1 MKRSE
6 SRILTTHTGSLPRS
20 PELQE
25 LLRSRLDPKAGE
37 AEEFR
42 TGVDEGVAD
51 AVAKQFEIGIDVI
64 NDGEQGRV
72 QYATYV
78 KDRLTGFDG
87 EQLLR
92 ARPRI
97 DMVDFPE
104 FAAQSGVSSS
114 ATIPWPAC
122 TGPIAWK
129 DKDAVQ
135 RDIQRLQAAT
145 SGVKSEEVFITAASP
160 GVIANFLVNEHYPSE
175 EEYLYALAEVMK
187 DDYKAIVD
195 SGLLLQIDCPDLAMT
210 RVTQFSDLS
219 QEQFIKIVEIHV
231 EVLQYALA
239 GLAPDRMRLH
249 LCWGNTE
256 GPHHYDVPLKEIINI
271 VLKAPP
277 LGISFEGANPRHA
290 HEWKVWEDVKLPDGK
305 VIIPGVLDTTTN
317 FIEHPELI
325 AERIVRY
332 AGVVGKEN
340 MMVGSDC
347 GFGTSAWGRRV
358 ESRIAWAKLE
368 AMVEGARLASREL
381 W

>member
-51 AVAKQFEIGIDVI
+51 VVAKQVEIGIDVI

-122 TGPIAWK
+122 TGPISWK

-145 SGVKSEEVFITAASP
+145 SGVKSEEVFMTAASP

-175 EEYLYALAEVMK
+175 EEYLYALADVMK
-187 DDYKAIVD
+187 DDYKAIID

-358 ESRIAWAKLE
+358 ESRIAWAKME
-368 AMVEGARLASREL
+368 SMVEGARLASQEL

>member
-51 AVAKQFEIGIDVI
+51 VVAKQVEIGIDVI

-122 TGPIAWK
+122 TGPISWK

-135 RDIQRLQAAT
+135 RDIQRLQATT
-145 SGVKSEEVFITAASP
+145 SGVKSEEVFMTAASP

-175 EEYLYALAEVMK
+175 EEYLYALADVMK
-187 DDYKAIVD
+187 DDYKAIID

-290 HEWKVWEDVKLPDGK
+290 HEWKLWENVKLPDGK

-358 ESRIAWAKLE
+358 ESRIAWAKME
-368 AMVEGARLASREL
+368 SMVEGARLASQEL

>member
-6 SRILTTHTGSLPRS
+6 SRIFTTHTGSLPRS

-51 AVAKQFEIGIDVI
+51 VVAKQVEIGIDVI

-129 DKDAVQ
+129 DKDAGQ

-145 SGVKSEEVFITAASP
+145 SGVKSEEVFMTAASP

-175 EEYLYALAEVMK
+175 EEYLYALADVMK
-187 DDYKAIVD
+187 DDYKAIID

-368 AMVEGARLASREL
+368 SMVEGARLASQAL

>member
-1 MKRSE
+1 MRRSE
-6 SRILTTHTGSLPRS
+6 TRILTTHTGSLPRS

-25 LLRSRLDPKAGE
+25 LLRSRLDPEAAE

-42 TGVDEGVAD
+42 TGVEEGVAD
-51 AVAKQFEIGIDVI
+51 VVAKQVATGIDVI

-87 EQLLR
+87 EQVLR
-92 ARPRI
+92 ARPRL
-97 DMVDFPE
+97 DMLDFPE

-135 RDIQRLQAAT
+135 RDIQRLQNAT
-145 SGVKSEEVFITAASP
+145 KDAKAEEVFMTAASP
-160 GVIANFLVNEHYPSE
+160 GVIANFLHNEHYATE
-175 EEYLYALAEVMK
+175 EEYLYALADVMK

-210 RVTQFSDLS
+210 RITQFSHLS
-219 QEQFIKIVEIHV
+219 EDEFIKIVEMHV
-231 EVLQYALA
+231 EVLQHALA
-239 GLAPDRMRLH
+239 GIAPDRMRMH

-256 GPHHYDVPLKEIINI
+256 GPHHHDVPLSKIINI

-277 LGISFEGANPRHA
+277 GAISFEGANPRHA
-290 HEWKVWEDVKLPDGK
+290 HEWKVWQDVKLPEGK

-317 FIEHPELI
+317 FIEHPELV
-325 AERIVRY
+325 AERIMRY
-332 AGVVGKEN
+332 ASVVGKEN

-368 AMVEGARLASREL
+368 AMVEGTRLASQEL

>member
-1 MKRSE
+1 
-6 SRILTTHTGSLPRS
+6 
-20 PELQE
+20 
-25 LLRSRLDPKAGE
+25 LLRSRLDPNEGE
-37 AEEFR
+37 VEEFR

-51 AVAKQFEIGIDVI
+51 VVAKQAAIGIDII

-87 EQLLR
+87 EQTLR
-92 ARPRI
+92 SRPRK
-97 DMVDFPE
+97 DMLDFPE
-104 FAAQSGVSSS
+104 FAIQTGVSSS

-145 SGVKSEEVFITAASP
+145 AGTKAEEVFMTAASP
-160 GVIANFLVNEHYPSE
+160 GVIANFLHNEHYESDE
-175 EEYLYALAEVMK
+175 AYLYALAEVMK

-210 RVTQFSDLS
+210 RITEFSHLS
-219 QEQFIKIVEIHV
+219 EEEFIKIVAMHV
-231 EVLQYALA
+231 EVLQYALS
-239 GLAPDRMRLH
+239 GLPADRMRMH

-256 GPHHYDVPLKEIINI
+256 GPHHYDVPLKEIINT
-271 VLKAPP
+271 VLKVPVGA
-277 LGISFEGANPRHA
+277 ISFEGANPRHA
-290 HEWKVWEDVKLPDGK
+290 HEWKVWQDVKLPADK

-332 AGVVGKEN
+332 ASVVGKEN

-368 AMVEGARLASREL
+368 AMVEGARLASQEL

>member
-6 SRILTTHTGSLPRS
+6 TRILTTHTGSLPRS

-25 LLRSRLDPKAGE
+25 LLRSRLDPEAAE

-42 TGVDEGVAD
+42 TGVKEGVAD
-51 AVAKQFEIGIDVI
+51 VVAKQTAIGVDVI

-87 EQLLR
+87 EQVLR
-92 ARPRI
+92 ARPRL
-97 DMVDFPE
+97 DMLDFPE
-104 FAAQSGVSSS
+104 FAVQNGVSSS

-129 DKDAVQ
+129 DKGAVQ
-135 RDIQRLQAAT
+135 RDIQRLKNAT
-145 SGVKSEEVFITAASP
+145 KDAKAEEVFMTAASP
-160 GVIANFLVNEHYPSE
+160 GVIANFLHNEHYATE
-175 EEYLYALAEVMK
+175 EEYLYALADVMK

-210 RVTQFSDLS
+210 RITQFSHLS
-219 QEQFIKIVEIHV
+219 EDEFIKIVEMHV
-231 EVLQYALA
+231 EVLKHALA
-239 GLAPDRMRLH
+239 GIAPDRMRMH

-256 GPHHYDVPLKEIINI
+256 GPHHHDVPLSKIINI
-271 VLKAPP
+271 VLQAPP
-277 LGISFEGANPRHA
+277 GAVSFEGANPRHA
-290 HEWKVWEDVKLPDGK
+290 HEWKVWQDVKLPEGK

-317 FIEHPELI
+317 FIEHPELV
-325 AERIVRY
+325 AERIMRY
-332 AGVVGKEN
+332 ASVVGKEN

-368 AMVEGARLASREL
+368 AMVDGARLASREL

>member
-1 MKRSE
+1 MRRGE
-6 SRILTTHTGSLPRS
+6 TRILTTHTGSLPRS
-20 PELQE
+20 PELQK
-25 LLRSRLDPKAGE
+25 LLRSRLDPEAAE

-42 TGVDEGVAD
+42 TGVEEGVAD
-51 AVAKQFEIGIDVI
+51 VVAKQVATGIDVI

-87 EQLLR
+87 EQVLR
-92 ARPRI
+92 ARPRL
-97 DMVDFPE
+97 DMLDFPE

-135 RDIQRLQAAT
+135 RDIQRLQNAT
-145 SGVKSEEVFITAASP
+145 KDAKAEEVFMTAASP
-160 GVIANFLVNEHYPSE
+160 GVIANFLHNEHYATE
-175 EEYLYALAEVMK
+175 EEYLYALADVMK

-210 RVTQFSDLS
+210 RITQFSHLS
-219 QEQFIKIVEIHV
+219 EDEFIKIVEMHV
-231 EVLQYALA
+231 EVLQHALA
-239 GLAPDRMRLH
+239 GIAPDRMRMH

-256 GPHHYDVPLKEIINI
+256 GPHHHDVPLSKIINI

-277 LGISFEGANPRHA
+277 GAISFEGANPRHA
-290 HEWKVWEDVKLPDGK
+290 HEWKVWQDVKLPEGK

-317 FIEHPELI
+317 FIEHPELV
-325 AERIVRY
+325 AERIMRY
-332 AGVVGKEN
+332 ASVVGKEN

-368 AMVEGARLASREL
+368 AMVEGTRLASQEL